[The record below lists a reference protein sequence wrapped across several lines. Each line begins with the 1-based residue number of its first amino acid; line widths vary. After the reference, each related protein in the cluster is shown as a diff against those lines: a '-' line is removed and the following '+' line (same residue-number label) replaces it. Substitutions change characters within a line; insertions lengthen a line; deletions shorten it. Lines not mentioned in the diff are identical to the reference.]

1 MTAPFASPGW
11 TRRVLH
17 DRPARVAA
25 AFLVVL
31 GLVALFAPVLA
42 THDPQ
47 SGQLDDALQEPSA
60 EHWLGTD
67 HLGRDEFSRLV
78 YGARISLL
86 AGVEVLGIAL
96 LIGIPVGLMAGYRRG
111 WFDRIGMRVVEVV
124 VSLPALVVAIAVV
137 AATGP
142 GLGPSML
149 AIGFVAA
156 TIMARLTRAVVL
168 AAREED
174 YVDGARVSG
183 ARDRRIIVRHL
194 LPNVAS
200 ALVVQATLLFAA
212 AVLAEA
218 ALSFL
223 GLGAVPPQPS
233 WGVMLNEAR
242 AQFEEAPLL
251 AVWPGLCIFLTV
263 LAFNQL
269 GDRTADVFGRGGVAA
284 LDARPIDP
292 AVPAADPA
300 PVSGSPP
307 ALDLRRVSVT
317 YGASEVV
324 SDVSVSVA
332 GGEIVGL
339 VGESGAGKST
349 TALAALGLVPAP
361 GRTRAGSIRVA
372 GVELVGMAPG
382 ELRHVRGR
390 RIGYVAQEP
399 AAALN
404 PAYTVGHQFAEP
416 LRWHLGRSRRQARAE
431 AGEWLERV
439 GIAPER
445 VGGYPHEFSG
455 GELQRIALAMALACG
470 PAVLVADEPTTALD
484 AVVQAQVLDLVLD
497 LRDESGTAILLI
509 SHDLGVVAGVADRV
523 AVMRAG
529 RIVEIQ
535 ETVALFHRPQDPY
548 TQQLLAVAG
557 A

>member
-1 MTAPFASPGW
+1 
-11 TRRVLH
+11 
-17 DRPARVAA
+17 
-25 AFLVVL
+25 
-31 GLVALFAPVLA
+31 
-42 THDPQ
+42 
-47 SGQLDDALQEPSA
+47 
-60 EHWLGTD
+60 
-67 HLGRDEFSRLV
+67 
-78 YGARISLL
+78 
-86 AGVEVLGIAL
+86 
-96 LIGIPVGLMAGYRRG
+96 
-111 WFDRIGMRVVEVV
+111 MRVVEVV

-200 ALVVQATLLFAA
+200 ALVVQATLLLAA

-242 AQFEEAPLL
+242 AQFDEAPLL

-292 AVPAADPA
+292 AMPAAGSA
-300 PVSGSPP
+300 PVSGPPP
-307 ALDLRRVSVT
+307 ALELRRVSVT

-324 SDVSVSVA
+324 SDVSVIVA

-361 GRTRAGSIRVA
+361 GRTRAESIRVA

-404 PAYTVGHQFAEP
+404 PAYTVAHQIAEP
-416 LRWHLGRSRRQARAE
+416 LRWHLGRSRGQARAE

-455 GELQRIALAMALACG
+455 GELQRIAVAMALACG

-484 AVVQAQVLDLVLD
+484 AVVQAQVLDLLLD
-497 LRDESGTAILLI
+497 LRDQSGTAILLI

-535 ETVALFHRPQDPY
+535 ETVTLFDRPQDPY
-548 TQQLLAVAG
+548 TQQLLAVTG
-557 A
+557 E

>member
-1 MTAPFASPGW
+1 
-11 TRRVLH
+11 VLH

-96 LIGIPVGLMAGYRRG
+96 LIGIPVGLVAGYRRG

-416 LRWHLGRSRRQARAE
+416 LRWHLGRSRRQARTE

-535 ETVALFHRPQDPY
+535 ETVALFDRPQDPY

>member
-1 MTAPFASPGW
+1 VTAPFASPGW

-292 AVPAADPA
+292 ALPAADPA

-535 ETVALFHRPQDPY
+535 ETVALFDRPQDPY

-557 A
+557 E

>member
-1 MTAPFASPGW
+1 VTAPFASPGW

-17 DRPARVAA
+17 HRPARVAA

-31 GLVALFAPVLA
+31 GLVALFAPLLA

-47 SGQLDDALQEPSA
+47 SGQLGDALQEPSA

-292 AVPAADPA
+292 AVPAAGPA
-300 PVSGSPP
+300 PVSGSSP

-332 GGEIVGL
+332 DGEIVGL

-349 TALAALGLVPAP
+349 TALAALGLVPTP
-361 GRTRAGSIRVA
+361 GRTRAESIRVA

-529 RIVEIQ
+529 RVVEIQ

>member
-1 MTAPFASPGW
+1 VTAPFASPGW

-31 GLVALFAPVLA
+31 GLVALFAPLLA

-292 AVPAADPA
+292 ALPAADPA

-484 AVVQAQVLDLVLD
+484 AVVQAQVLDLLLD
-497 LRDESGTAILLI
+497 LRDRSGTAILLI

-535 ETVALFHRPQDPY
+535 ETVALFDRPQDPY

-557 A
+557 E